1 MLRRLLKFELKATA
15 RTFLPLYLLL
25 FLMAV
30 VNKIFLSINSYDFSI
45 PSGIAMMAYV
55 SIVIAIFVITLVV
68 TIQRFYKN
76 LLTDEGYLM
85 FTLPTSIDAHIIS
98 KLLIATLWNLLC
110 LVLSIV
116 SLFVLAAEPGD
127 LAIMM
132 QGFSEL
138 WAYLTTHNFNATA
151 ITILCIVLLLVSLAS
166 SILNLYVS
174 IAIGHLVTKHRVAGA
189 LGAFFG
195 ISIIQ
200 QIVFTTFITLGET
213 NGFFD
218 QFNTWSNSDLTQFI
232 LIACIMVGV
241 VLSLIYYFVTRYI
254 LKNKLNLE

>member
-55 SIVIAIFVITLVV
+55 SIIIAIFVITLIV

-85 FTLPTSIDAHIIS
+85 FTLPASIDAHIIS
-98 KLLIATLWNLLC
+98 KLLVATLWNILC
-110 LVLSIV
+110 LVLSIFSV
-116 SLFVLAAEPGD
+116 FVLAVEPGD
-127 LAIMM
+127 FARIML
-132 QGFSEL
+132 GFSEL
-138 WAYLTTHNFNATA
+138 WSYLTLHHINVAA
-151 ITILCIVLLLVSLAS
+151 ITTQSIVLIIVSLFG

-200 QIVFTTFITLGET
+200 QILFTTFITFGET

-232 LIACIMVGV
+232 LIACIMIGV

>member
-30 VNKIFLSINSYDFSI
+30 VNKIFLSVNSYDFSI

-55 SIVIAIFVITLVV
+55 SIIIALFVITLIV

-85 FTLPTSIDAHIIS
+85 FTLPASIDAHIIS
-98 KLLIATLWNLLC
+98 KLLVATLWNVLC
-110 LVLSIV
+110 LVLSIFSV
-116 SLFVLAAEPGD
+116 FVLAVEPGD
-127 LAIMM
+127 FARMM
-132 QGFSEL
+132 LDFSEL
-138 WAYLTTHNFNATA
+138 FSYLALHNINAVA
-151 ITILCIVLLLVSLAS
+151 ITFQCILLVLVSLAS

-200 QIVFTTFITLGET
+200 QIAFTTFISIGEKS
-213 NGFFD
+213 GFFY
-218 QFNTWSNSDLTQFI
+218 QFNTWSPSDMTQLVLVASIVI
-232 LIACIMVGV
+232 LVIVSMV
-241 VLSLIYYFVTRYI
+241 YYFITRYI